1 MNGMQHRQSDED
13 RLEDAL
19 RARASL
25 AGQAATGGD
34 VLEGPA
40 FGNAYRLGGLK
51 DFGDDLAVDN
61 DLLDEHV
68 DIEDL
73 GGAESAPQT

>member
-1 MNGMQHRQSDED
+1 MQHRQSDED

-25 AGQAATGGD
+25 ANQAATGGD
-34 VLEGPA
+34 VLEGPE

-51 DFGDDLAVDN
+51 GFGEDLAGDEE
-61 DLLDEHV
+61 LLDEHV

-73 GGAESAPQT
+73 GGGETAPQA